1 MPPHQRAHRVVA
13 LLFVAFGATGT
24 PSAAD
29 PAPRLPLRDY
39 VRRVWTTADGLPQN
53 SVRAIVQSREG
64 YLWLATSEGLTR
76 FDGAR
81 LTVLDRQ
88 SLTSL
93 PSPNISAIVLD
104 RSGDMWIGF
113 KRDGL
118 ARLRGDTL
126 ERWTRADGLP
136 SHATTALVEDAGG
149 TIWVCTDAGL
159 ARIPSTD
166 RPRLEPIALPGGGG
180 CGSLSSD
187 RHGGVW
193 AGHAG
198 GATRISAD
206 ARRTRTFVDGL
217 PGKQVTALFSTSRGE
232 LWAGTDKGVARL
244 EQGRWVPEIPAL
256 AGIYVTDLTDDSQGA
271 LWIATLSHGF
281 ARFADGTL
289 EFGAATGQSPTAVLT
304 LAEDREGT
312 MWAGLSTG
320 GLLQLRPTA
329 FTALDASDGIPRDT
343 VRAVLPAR
351 DGALWIG
358 TAGAGLTRYH
368 AGAVDTFTTE
378 QGLPSNFV
386 FGLVEDDRGRV
397 WAGTR
402 DGLAIATPSGVT
414 PVSAAF
420 PGAIRVLAFGRDGR
434 LRVGTRD
441 GVYVR
446 LDSGAFE
453 RVPGTKGVIRALHE
467 GRDGTWWVA
476 GLAGL
481 SRLRGTSVEHW
492 AEDSGLPD
500 SDLSDVHE
508 NPDGSVWVA
517 TLGQGLFRFD
527 GQKVTRY
534 TSAQGLFD
542 DTIFQLVADPH
553 GWLWMTSN
561 RGLFR
566 VKLADLQAL
575 AEGRRAHLASPSYG
589 LADGLPAHEFNGG
602 STPGAALAPD
612 GSLWFAS
619 IAGALRADPARL
631 PDRPTAPRALVEA
644 ILLDGQ
650 RRSLREP
657 LVVPPGPSRIEI
669 HYTAQTLLGADRV
682 RFRYR
687 LRGLDES
694 WDEAGVRRTAYYT
707 NLPPG
712 SYQFELMASR
722 DGYTWSPPVSATPMT
737 LQPSF
742 HQTPLFAG
750 LVGAVAAGMVF
761 VSIRIRERR
770 RAARERELEA
780 LVARRTRELEEEIGE
795 RRRAAQALE
804 IARAQALQASELK
817 SQFLANVSHEIR
829 TPMNGVIGM
838 TDLAMELP
846 LPAEARRYLE
856 VARSSADL
864 LLHVINDVLDFSK
877 IEACKFDLIPVEFDI
892 RDELDEIVTLLE
904 PQARG
909 AGLSLSAATGDE
921 VPASIVGDP
930 ARLRQVLLNLVGNAV
945 KFTEQGG
952 VRIEVGTIAPA
963 PDEQTV
969 RLSFAVIDSG
979 VGIAPGDQARIFEAF
994 TQVDGSSTRRFGG
1007 TGLGLA
1013 IAARLVALMG
1023 GVLDVHSVPGEG
1035 SRFSFTATFPRGR
1048 ASTAA
1053 REEPAALPAA
1063 VPLSVLVAEDNPVN
1077 CLVVQR
1083 MLARRGHAVT
1093 VVGNGADAVECA
1105 LTGRFDV
1112 VLMDVQM
1119 PEMNGLEA
1127 TVRIRERESGGRL
1140 PIVGLT
1146 AHALR
1151 GDLERCLDAGM
1162 DHYLAKPIRRA
1173 DLDRVLAAITPR
1185 DTVEAQR
1192 RPA

>member
-1 MPPHQRAHRVVA
+1 MSAPLHAIRVAA
-13 LLFVAFGATGT
+13 LGIAVL
-24 PSAAD
+24 SAGNPVSAD
-29 PAPRLPLRDY
+29 PVARLPLRDY

-53 SVRAIVQSREG
+53 SVRAIVQSDQG

-88 SLTSL
+88 SLPSL
-93 PSPNISAIVLD
+93 PSPNVSAIVLD
-104 RSGDMWIGF
+104 RAGDIWIGF

-118 ARLRGDTL
+118 ARLRGGRV
-126 ERWTRADGLP
+126 ERWTRAEGLP
-136 SHATTALVEDAGG
+136 SHGTTALVEG
-149 TIWVCTDAGL
+149 TDGAIWVCTDAGL
-159 ARIPSTD
+159 ARIPSPA
-166 RPRLEPIALPGGGG
+166 RPRVQPVPLPGGGG
-180 CGSLSSD
+180 CGSLSAD
-187 RHGGVW
+187 RHGGIW

-198 GATRISAD
+198 GATRVSAD
-206 ARRTRTFVDGL
+206 ATRSRTFVEGL
-217 PGKQVTALFSTSRGE
+217 PGKRVTAVLPTSRGE
-232 LWAGTDKGVARL
+232 LWAGTDSGVVRL
-244 EQGRWVPEIPAL
+244 ERGRWVAEIPSLSGAH
-256 AGIYVTDLTDDSQGA
+256 VTDLIEDSVGA
-271 LWIATLSHGF
+271 LWIGTLSHGF

-289 EFGAATGQSPTAVLT
+289 EMGTEPGQSPSAVLT

-329 FTALDASDGIPRDT
+329 FTAVDATDGIPRDS
-343 VRAVLPAR
+343 VRAVLPTR

-358 TAGAGLTRYH
+358 TAGAGLTRYQ
-368 AGAVDTFTTE
+368 AGTSRTFTILD
-378 QGLPSNFV
+378 GLPSNFV
-386 FGLVEDDRGRV
+386 FGLVEGADGRV
-397 WAGTR
+397 WVGTG
-402 DGLAIATPSGVT
+402 DGLAVAGPAGPT
-414 PVSAAF
+414 PVPAAL
-420 PGAIRVLAFGRDGR
+420 PGAIRVLTFGRDGR

-441 GVYVR
+441 GAYAR
-446 LDSGAFE
+446 RDDGAFE
-453 RVPGTKGVIRALHE
+453 RIPGTRGVIRALHE
-467 GRDGTWWVA
+467 SSDGTWWVA

-481 SRLRGTSVEHW
+481 WRIRGSGVAHW
-492 AEDSGLPD
+492 TEESGLPD
-500 SDLSDVHE
+500 SDLSDIHE
-508 NPDGSVWVA
+508 NPDGSLWVA

-527 GQKVTRY
+527 GHTARRY

-542 DTIFQLVADPH
+542 DTVFQLAADRR

-566 VKLADLQAL
+566 VKLDDLQAF
-575 AEGRRAHLASPSYG
+575 ADGTRGRLDSPFYG
-589 LADGLPAHEFNGG
+589 LADGLPTHEFNGG
-602 STPGAALAPD
+602 STPGATVAPD
-612 GSLWFAS
+612 GALWFAS
-619 IAGALRADPARL
+619 IAGALRVDPARL
-631 PDRPTAPRALVEA
+631 PDRPAAPRPLVEA

-650 RRSLREP
+650 PHPLDHP
-657 LVVPPGPSRIEI
+657 LVVPPGPARVEV

-687 LRGLDES
+687 LRGLDDS
-694 WDEAGVRRTAYYT
+694 WDEAGVRRVAYYT

-722 DGYTWSPPVSATPMT
+722 DGYTWSAPVSAATMT
-737 LQPSF
+737 MQPRF

-750 LVGAVAAGMVF
+750 LAGAVAAGMVLA
-761 VSIRIRERR
+761 SIRIRERR
-770 RAARERELEA
+770 RAERERELEA
-780 LVARRTRELEEEIGE
+780 LVARRTRELEEEIAE
-795 RRRAAQALE
+795 RRRAADALE
-804 IARAQALQASELK
+804 VARAQALQASELK

-864 LLHVINDVLDFSK
+864 LLHVINDVLDLSK
-877 IEACKFDLIPVEFDI
+877 IEAGKLDLIPVEFDI

-909 AGLSLSAATGDE
+909 AGLTLTAAVADE
-921 VPASIVGDP
+921 VPGSVVGDP
-930 ARLRQVLLNLVGNAV
+930 VRLRQVLLNLVGNAV

-952 VRIEVGTIAPA
+952 VTIEVAAMPA
-963 PDEQTV
+963 ADDSEAA
-969 RLSFAVIDSG
+969 RLSFAVTDTG
-979 VGIAPGDQARIFEAF
+979 VGIAPEDQARIFEAF

-1023 GVLDVHSVPGEG
+1023 GVLGVHSVAGEG
-1035 SRFSFTATFPRGR
+1035 STFSFTATFLRGR
-1048 ASTAA
+1048 TSATAQP
-1053 REEPAALPAA
+1053 EPAALAA
-1063 VPLSVLVAEDNPVN
+1063 IAPLNVLVAEDNPVN

-1083 MLARRGHAVT
+1083 MLARSGHAVT
-1093 VVGNGADAVECA
+1093 VVGNGADAVDCA

-1119 PEMNGLEA
+1119 PEMSGLEA
-1127 TVRIRERESGGRL
+1127 TARIRERERDGRL

-1151 GDLERCLDAGM
+1151 GDRERCLDAGM
-1162 DHYLAKPIRRA
+1162 DHYLAKPVRRA
-1173 DLDRVLAAITPR
+1173 DLDRVLAAIAPR
-1185 DTVEAQR
+1185 DSVELGR
-1192 RPA
+1192 RSA